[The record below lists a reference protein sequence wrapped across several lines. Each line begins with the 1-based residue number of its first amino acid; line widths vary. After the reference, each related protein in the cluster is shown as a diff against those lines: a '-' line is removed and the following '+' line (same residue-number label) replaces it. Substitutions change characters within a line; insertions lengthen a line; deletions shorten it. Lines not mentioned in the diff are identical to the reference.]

1 MANITKKNDSLLPA
15 LMHEVEGKIIDVRG
29 QKALLDR
36 DVAELYG
43 VETREVNQAV
53 KNNSRKFLDGYV
65 LELTKEESAALRS
78 KLFTLDA
85 LRSNNSTLEPS
96 SGKGRYSKYNFKAFT
111 RKGLYM
117 LATCLKSE
125 RAADATVAIVETFDK
140 VQTLKQELLELHT
153 ETDKKKQA
161 SKMQHFGEVL
171 TDIVMPDLQTSE
183 TESSLEINF
192 LIGKIKHTVKR
203 VRKEDPDKK

>member
-1 MANITKKNDSLLPA
+1 MSNIVKKGVDLLPA
-15 LMHEVEGKIIDVRG
+15 LMREVEGKIVEVRG
-29 QKALLDR
+29 QKTLLDFH
-36 DVAELYG
+36 VAALYG

-53 KNNSRKFLDGYV
+53 RNNPRKFPEGYV

-78 KLFTLDA
+78 KLLTLEA
-85 LRSNNSTLEPS
+85 RRSSYSTLEPTK
-96 SGKGRYSKYNFKAFT
+96 GRGRYSKYNFKAFT

-125 RAADATVAIVETFDK
+125 RAADTTVAIVETFDK
-140 VQTLKQELLELHT
+140 VQTLKRQLLELHQ
-153 ETDKKKQA
+153 ETDKEKQA
-161 SKMQHFGEVL
+161 SKMKHFGDVL

-192 LIGKIKHTVKR
+192 FLGKIKHTVKR
-203 VRKEDPDKK
+203 VRKEDPK